1 MKNIW
6 KFKHHVFSYTA
17 TLFLYPFFGIWIHSY
32 FKIASVRELPHPVQN
47 YPVSNITPPPYI
59 YIYIYIS
66 QKFPGVPLQ
75 SPGTALEAYFNY
87 RHPFG
92 YGNMH
97 QEGFRCVNF
106 KSTLG
111 APQKSSGAPQEHA
124 SSFPGAPVPP
134 NPALHTHTNT
144 HTHTHTHTHRHRHT
158 HTHRERKVG

>member
-1 MKNIW
+1 MCLVTRLLYFYIHFLVYGFIVILKLQ
-6 KFKHHVFSYTA
+6 VFVNYP
-17 TLFLYPFFGIWIHSY
+17 TLSRITPCPT
-32 FKIASVRELPHPVQN
+32 LPHP
-47 YPVSNITPPPYI
+47 PIYI

-111 APQKSSGAPQEHA
+111 APQKSSEVPQEHA

-134 NPALHTHTNT
+134 NPALHTHTQ
-144 HTHTHTHTHRHRHT
+144 RHRHT

>member
-1 MKNIW
+1 MQRLSPQRGTNRQTDKQTNRQ
-6 KFKHHVFSYTA
+6 TD
-17 TLFLYPFFGIWIHSY
+17 
-32 FKIASVRELPHPVQN
+32 RC
-47 YPVSNITPPPYI
+47 YI
-59 YIYIYIS
+59 YIYRYIYIYIS

-75 SPGTALEAYFNY
+75 SPRTALEAYFNY

-111 APQKSSGAPQEHA
+111 APQKSSGAPQERA

-134 NPALHTHTNT
+134 NPALNAHTHTHIHTLSLSHIHTHTYTDTDT
-144 HTHTHTHTHRHRHT
+144 HTHTQ
-158 HTHRERKVG
+158 RERKVG